1 MNNFGKLLIVT
12 MCLHRAQN
20 NMEHVTEQ
28 LTYAD
33 GQMHTLLIP
42 LNQIYVLATKKSI
55 NVTTF
60 ALLYSRL
67 IKKATIALFKLSVQP
82 YNFLFN
88 NWKFLFQTHQ
98 CELP

>member
-42 LNQIYVLATKKSI
+42 LNQIYKC
-55 NVTTF
+55 
-60 ALLYSRL
+60 LLN
-67 IKKATIALFKLSVQP
+67 ILFW
-82 YNFLFN
+82 NFWIQRMN
-88 NWKFLFQTHQ
+88 I
-98 CELP
+98 